1 MSRYGE
7 PGGSG
12 ILHSSYSGLLV
23 ALLKENK
30 RDFPN
35 DRDPT
40 KFVRATYP
48 LVSLTGFSVAAVSFK
63 LIAPVHLATTI
74 ASIVRQIASIVRQT
88 PRTLG
93 LQIKGFSSNK
103 RCSRQ
108 ARGVITSLV
117 SKGPACS
124 SVSP

>member
-1 MSRYGE
+1 MSRYGG

-40 KFVRATYP
+40 KFIYAIYP
-48 LVSLTGFSVAAVSFK
+48 LVSLTGFSVAVINSG
-63 LIAPVHLATTI
+63 LMAPVHLTTTI
-74 ASIVRQIASIVRQT
+74 TSIIRHIPQT
-88 PRTLG
+88 ANTVD
-93 LQIKGFSSNK
+93 
-103 RCSRQ
+103 Q
-108 ARGVITSLV
+108 AEVDRLLRKPFPS
-117 SKGPACS
+117 
-124 SVSP
+124 